1 MCNICIVND
10 FKKIQT
16 VLMLHSISWG
26 LFFSALFLLTVAY
39 YFALSLY
46 FFRKEFFALVRR
58 QLKRLSILMLAM
70 VGVAATLHAQT
81 ADGNTGISQA
91 NTLIRSYW
99 ANAVLLMYAIG
110 SLVGII
116 GAVRV
121 FQIWN
126 SSHRE
131 DVGKAAAGWFGSMVF
146 LVVVATIIQSFFG
159 I

>member
-1 MCNICIVND
+1 
-10 FKKIQT
+10 
-16 VLMLHSISWG
+16 MLHSLTWG
-26 LFFSALFLLTVAY
+26 FFLSTLFLLTVIY

-46 FFRKEFFALVRR
+46 YFRKELAGVLRR
-58 QLKRLSILMLAM
+58 QLKKLTVLFLVLAGM
-70 VGVAATLHAQT
+70 EDSVYAQT

-121 FQIWN
+121 FQLWN
-126 SSHRE
+126 GGHRE

-146 LVVVATIIQSFFG
+146 LVVVATVIQSFFG
-159 I
+159 L

>member
-1 MCNICIVND
+1 
-10 FKKIQT
+10 
-16 VLMLHSISWG
+16 MLHFISWG
-26 LFFSALFLLTVAY
+26 FFLSTLFLLTVIY

-46 FFRKEFFALVRR
+46 YFRKELVAVLRR
-58 QLKRLSILMLAM
+58 QLKKLTVLFVVLAGM
-70 VGVAATLHAQT
+70 EAAVHAQT

-121 FQIWN
+121 FQLWN
-126 SSHRE
+126 GGHRE

-146 LVVVATIIQSFFG
+146 LVVVATVIQSFFG
-159 I
+159 L

>member
-1 MCNICIVND
+1 
-10 FKKIQT
+10 
-16 VLMLHSISWG
+16 MLRFISWG
-26 LFFSALFLLTVAY
+26 LFFSTLFLLTVVY
-39 YFALSLY
+39 YLSISFY
-46 FFRKEFFALVRR
+46 FFRKEFFALLRR
-58 QLKRLSILMLAM
+58 QFKNLSILMLAM